1 MFRVAV
7 VTVAVIL
14 LTTVSARA
22 ADATTSSEPQSGPL
36 SAAIARAAKDA
47 SPDLPAWAADRSE
60 RRPALLPALY
70 GSYAVLQA
78 LDAYSTKRA
87 MTAGA
92 REANP
97 LMRAGG
103 STGAIAVKA
112 AAGAATIFFAERA
125 WKKNRVGAMVLM
137 TALNGM
143 TAAVVAHNIHNA
155 ARR

>member
-1 MFRVAV
+1 MA
-7 VTVAVIL
+7 
-14 LTTVSARA
+14 
-22 ADATTSSEPQSGPL
+22 
-36 SAAIARAAKDA
+36 
-47 SPDLPAWAADRSE
+47 
-60 RRPALLPALY
+60 
-70 GSYAVLQA
+70 
-78 LDAYSTKRA
+78 
-87 MTAGA
+87 AGA

-112 AAGAATIFFAERA
+112 AAGAATVFFAERA

>member
-14 LTTVSARA
+14 LTTVSAHA
-22 ADATTSSEPQSGPL
+22 ADATTNSQTQSGTL
-36 SAAIARAAKDA
+36 SAAIARAAKA
-47 SPDLPAWAADRSE
+47 SPDLPAWAADRPE

-78 LDAYSTKRA
+78 LDVYSTRRA
-87 MTAGA
+87 MAAGA

-112 AAGAATIFFAERA
+112 AAGAATVFFAEHA

-143 TAAVVAHNIHNA
+143 TAAVVAHNIHNP